1 MEKTFLHEVSK
12 SEEEE
17 YEIVAKKAGA
27 SHFAPIPKRPMHE
40 RPKVF
45 DERPDTSTGA
55 PNLHTRAPQMLS
67 ASAPNIMHERPKYNL
82 RAPQTQSI
90 VHGIH
95 GRSKHSARAPQKYF
109 TG

>member
-27 SHFAPIPKRPMHE
+27 SHFAPIPKRP
-40 RPKVF
+40 KFF

-55 PNLHTRAPQMLS
+55 PILYTPQMLS
-67 ASAPNIMHERPKYNL
+67 ASAQNIMHERPKYNL

-90 VHGIH
+90 VHGIQ

>member
-1 MEKTFLHEVSK
+1 VEKTFLHEVSK

-40 RPKVF
+40 RPKFF

-55 PNLHTRAPQMLS
+55 SNLYTRVPQMLS
-67 ASAPNIMHERPKYNL
+67 ASAIKTLCMSAPNIIYGRPKHN
-82 RAPQTQSI
+82 Q
-90 VHGIH
+90 
-95 GRSKHSARAPQKYF
+95 
-109 TG
+109 